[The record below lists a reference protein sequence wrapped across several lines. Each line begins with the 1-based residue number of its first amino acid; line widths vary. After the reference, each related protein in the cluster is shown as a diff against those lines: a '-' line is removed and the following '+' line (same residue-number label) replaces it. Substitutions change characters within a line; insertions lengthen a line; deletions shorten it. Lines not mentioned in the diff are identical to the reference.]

1 MKIQITYTFTVSED
15 ADLSPLKSGA
25 DAAISSVMEHVENE
39 SGYSLDY
46 DEADDPCVE
55 EVKA

>member
-15 ADLSPLKSGA
+15 ADLSPLKCGA

-46 DEADDPCVE
+46 DQADDPCVE